1 MLAKSEITKCK
12 VFETAFPTKCKV
24 FETAFPT
31 QCKVFGQA
39 SPLTNMVMPDSYE
52 YGHARYVWKS

>member
-1 MLAKSEITKCK
+1 MLAKSEI
-12 VFETAFPTKCKV
+12 TKCKV